1 MHVKTPLELQTQTRA
16 VQPSET
22 DDEWTG
28 GKEHVTKEFPTRT
41 VVVRNNP
48 RSIHMSRRR

>member
-1 MHVKTPLELQTQTRA
+1 MMSGQGE
-16 VQPSET
+16 
-22 DDEWTG
+22 
-28 GKEHVTKEFPTRT
+28 KEHVTKEFPTRT